1 MRCTFGCRKQFK
13 KQADLARH
21 AQFKHSQAVRQA
33 LAATSV
39 TEQDTTTKTTETLE
53 EGYED
58 IENEIPSPD
67 LQAIEDSNMDNE
79 FDDFPDEIP
88 ELHSRYGVPVDN
100 SVSNHELS
108 VATYIRQQFTGADL
122 DFMQH
127 VILDNPMG
135 QTAITFR
142 LQPEHVPTF
151 KTGKDLHQRLDSSN
165 HLSVDYKKAN
175 VLLSKILSNLA
186 TKYHPQ
192 ARAYYQRRP
201 CFLYLRSMRDL
212 IRLRLQDSS
221 LQSNFAYCFTKQFNS
236 AGERLYDEAYSGDYC
251 EELQNQLPNGATPL
265 LVIFSS
271 DAALATKIG
280 KQSFHPLILDFG
292 NIKKSLRKKLNS
304 RSSIL
309 VTYLPIV
316 SPMKK
321 SDAFLTAYRRAV
333 THSALELI
341 MFDIKDWIKDGAD
354 LISPDGR
361 LRKFFPCLF
370 NFNGDYPEQTLFS
383 TVSPLCKSFPMPC
396 CLVPADCLSECG
408 KSCLFWGVKTTE
420 AMTRSF
426 QRWIIREVNGD
437 AGVDTVDSRF
447 ALVPNYPGF
456 NHYSKGVSSLSQLTK
471 KDFKSIMM
479 QLLPCVVDLVQ
490 REVTICLRTF
500 LDIAM
505 LVSNTSHTCASL
517 DSLEGKLVEFDGQ
530 LDVFRREKDMN
541 FPKMHTLS
549 CFRRAI
555 TRFGGSDS
563 FGTEHMEATQQ
574 FNVVKAY
581 ARTNHKNSEEQMI
594 RHVTRMDKVF
604 AIRRLLA
611 GDFGANPD
619 EASGPQ
625 KEKVV
630 SLVSAVS
637 GFYMWNLDSHLPAYR
652 GFEQKLKRY
661 FTSRILS
668 DGLLLQ
674 YQTLKLVDYD
684 EDNREVV
691 DFIRITA
698 KSQNSFCIYR
708 SLLVKP
714 PPMELGLA
722 GTTLFVGK
730 PLRFFAV
737 PVEGNGNMLF
747 ALVQRYKELPTAS
760 QNETGCFILKPVTTA
775 GGFIIIP
782 AAAIEARGHM
792 VPYFQDGQEGGSGQV
807 YLNPYAEKYIWAS
820 IGSSQD
826 APHLSDSEEE

>member
-1 MRCTFGCRKQFK
+1 
-13 KQADLARH
+13 
-21 AQFKHSQAVRQA
+21 
-33 LAATSV
+33 
-39 TEQDTTTKTTETLE
+39 
-53 EGYED
+53 
-58 IENEIPSPD
+58 
-67 LQAIEDSNMDNE
+67 
-79 FDDFPDEIP
+79 
-88 ELHSRYGVPVDN
+88 
-100 SVSNHELS
+100 
-108 VATYIRQQFTGADL
+108 
-122 DFMQH
+122 
-127 VILDNPMG
+127 MG
-135 QTAITFR
+135 QTAITSR

-201 CFLYLRSMRDL
+201 CFLYLRSMWDL

-236 AGERLYDEAYSGDYC
+236 AGERLYDEAYSGDYY
-251 EELQNQLPNGATPL
+251 EVLQNQLPNGATPL
-265 LVIFSS
+265 LIIFSS

-321 SDAFLTAYRRAV
+321 SDVNSPFLAAYRRAV

-420 AMTRSF
+420 TMTRSF
-426 QRWIIREVNGD
+426 QRCMAKRPFSEVVQSFAVNG
-437 AGVDTVDSRF
+437 
-447 ALVPNYPGF
+447 VPFVRNAFY
-456 NHYSKGVSSLSQLTK
+456 
-471 KDFKSIMM
+471 
-479 QLLPCVVDLVQ
+479 DLGPTFCIHSA
-490 REVTICLRTF
+490 VTP
-500 LDIAM
+500 D
-505 LVSNTSHTCASL
+505 
-517 DSLEGKLVEFDGQ
+517 
-530 LDVFRREKDMN
+530 
-541 FPKMHTLS
+541 PMHAIYIGIFGYHLWG
-549 CFRRAI
+549 RAI
-555 TRFGGSDS
+555 TRFSGSDS

-611 GDFGANPD
+611 GDFSANPD
-619 EASGPQ
+619 EAT
-625 KEKVV
+625 
-630 SLVSAVS
+630 
-637 GFYMWNLDSHLPAYR
+637 YR

-661 FTSRILS
+661 FTSRVLS

>member
-1 MRCTFGCRKQFK
+1 MT
-13 KQADLARH
+13 
-21 AQFKHSQAVRQA
+21 
-33 LAATSV
+33 
-39 TEQDTTTKTTETLE
+39 
-53 EGYED
+53 
-58 IENEIPSPD
+58 
-67 LQAIEDSNMDNE
+67 
-79 FDDFPDEIP
+79 
-88 ELHSRYGVPVDN
+88 
-100 SVSNHELS
+100 
-108 VATYIRQQFTGADL
+108 
-122 DFMQH
+122 
-127 VILDNPMG
+127 
-135 QTAITFR
+135 
-142 LQPEHVPTF
+142 
-151 KTGKDLHQRLDSSN
+151 
-165 HLSVDYKKAN
+165 
-175 VLLSKILSNLA
+175 
-186 TKYHPQ
+186 
-192 ARAYYQRRP
+192 
-201 CFLYLRSMRDL
+201 
-212 IRLRLQDSS
+212 
-221 LQSNFAYCFTKQFNS
+221 
-236 AGERLYDEAYSGDYC
+236 
-251 EELQNQLPNGATPL
+251 
-265 LVIFSS
+265 
-271 DAALATKIG
+271 
-280 KQSFHPLILDFG
+280 G

-304 RSSIL
+304 CSSIL

-321 SDAFLTAYRRAV
+321 SDVNSPFLTAYRRAV

-341 MFDIKDWIKDGAD
+341 MFDIEDWIKDGAD

-420 AMTRSF
+420 TMTRSF
-426 QRWIIREVNGD
+426 QRCMAKRSFSEVVQSFAVNGQVPFVRNAFYDLGPRFCIHSAVTPDPMHAIYIGIFGYHLWGVTKGIIREVNGD

-479 QLLPCVVDLVQ
+479 QLLPCVVDLVP

-722 GTTLFVGK
+722 GTTLFLGK